1 MKVLRVSGIM
11 LKGLDAADN
20 RLVRVAVLLSGGKA
34 FIVIEFNLI
43 ISDFYYLLVVL
54 EYKSDLRLVSRR
66 QTEPLD

>member
-1 MKVLRVSGIM
+1 M

-34 FIVIEFNLI
+34 LIVIEFNLI

>member
-20 RLVRVAVLLSGGKA
+20 RLVRVAVVLSGGKA

>member
-34 FIVIEFNLI
+34 LIVIEFNLI